1 MMMSN
6 FDASVFVSG
15 EMEKQL
21 LNMNMDFGMRLIS
34 ECAKLYGFD
43 ADEAVRALNIVSLKM
58 VKKPV
63 AKKSP
68 KKQAKASFPI
78 PFNGKAIEGCCGGLR
93 FNRGLYTQCQGKAA
107 SESGFC
113 NGCQAQADK
122 NGNGKPDCGTIG
134 DRLVAGLYEFQDP
147 KGKSPIAF
155 TALLKKLKLS
165 EEAVKEEAGKLNIE
179 IDDEHFEYIAI
190 EKKKGR
196 KSTKTDVPKKEK
208 KEKGRPKKSKK
219 ILELEGESSDLF
231 ASLVAQANASSESE
245 PTSESEQDDSDELII
260 ESKTNKNESQKAK
273 KEEERLAK
281 LAEKE
286 AKRLAAE
293 AEKEAKRK
301 AAEEK
306 KEEERLAK
314 EAAKLAEKEAK
325 RLAAEAEKEAKRKAA
340 EEKKEE
346 ERKAKEA
353 AKLTEKKEKVSSP
366 KKETAK
372 EKKEEKKEEKKDDGE
387 PDVVK
392 RFEFDGKKY
401 LKSKKTG
408 IVYNLDQDVI
418 GKWNEETQKIEF
430 YENDS
435 DSEEEEEGYDSE

>member
-1 MMMSN
+1 MSN
-6 FDASVFVSG
+6 FNAEIFVSAQ
-15 EMEKQL
+15 MEKQL
-21 LNMNMDFGMRLIS
+21 LNMHMDFGMKLIS

-58 VKKPV
+58 DKKPV

-68 KKQAKASFPI
+68 SVKKVKQAKASFPI

-93 FNRGLYTQCQGKAA
+93 FNRGLYTQCQGKPAG
-107 SESGFC
+107 ESVFC
-113 NGCQAQADK
+113 KGCQAQADK

-134 DRLVAGLYEFQDP
+134 DRLMAGLYEFQDP

-196 KSTKTDVPKKEK
+196 KSTKADVPKKEK

-245 PTSESEQDDSDELII
+245 PNSESEADDSDELVI
-260 ESKTNKNESQKAK
+260 ELKKNKNESQKAK
-273 KEEERLAK
+273 KEEERQAK

-293 AEKEAKRK
+293 AEKEAKRLAAEAEKEAKRK
-301 AAEEK
+301 AVEEK
-306 KEEERLAK
+306 KEEERKAK
-314 EAAKLAEKEAK
+314 EAAKL
-325 RLAAEAEKEAKRKAA
+325 AEKEAKRKAA

-353 AKLTEKKEKVSSP
+353 AKLADKKVSSP

-372 EKKEEKKEEKKDDGE
+372 EKKEEKKDDGE

-418 GKWNEETQKIEF
+418 GKWNEETQKIDF
-430 YENDS
+430 YENNS
-435 DSEEEEEGYDSE
+435 DSEEEEEEGYDSE

>member
-1 MMMSN
+1 MSN

-21 LNMNMDFGMRLIS
+21 LNMHMDFGMKLIS

-68 KKQAKASFPI
+68 SVKKVKQAKASFPI

-113 NGCQAQADK
+113 KGCQAQSDK

-155 TALLKKLKLS
+155 TAVLKKLKLS

-245 PTSESEQDDSDELII
+245 PTSESEEEDSDELII
-260 ESKTNKNESQKAK
+260 ESKTNKNESQKVADKAKKEEERQAKLAEKAK

-281 LAEKE
+281 EAAKLAEKE
-286 AKRLAAE
+286 
-293 AEKEAKRK
+293 
-301 AAEEK
+301 
-306 KEEERLAK
+306 AK

-366 KKETAK
+366 KKETTK
-372 EKKEEKKEEKKDDGE
+372 EKKEEKKDDGE

>member
-1 MMMSN
+1 MSN
-6 FDASVFVSG
+6 FNAEIFVSAQ
-15 EMEKQL
+15 MEKQL
-21 LNMNMDFGMRLIS
+21 LNMHMDFGMKLIS

-58 VKKPV
+58 DKKPV

-68 KKQAKASFPI
+68 SVKKVKQAKASFPI

-93 FNRGLYTQCQGKAA
+93 FNRGLYTQCQGKPA
-107 SESGFC
+107 SESEFC
-113 NGCQAQADK
+113 KGCQAQADK

-134 DRLVAGLYEFQDP
+134 DRMMAGLYEFQDP

-245 PTSESEQDDSDELII
+245 PNSESEHDDSDELVI
-260 ESKTNKNESQKAK
+260 ELKKNKNESQKAK
-273 KEEERLAK
+273 KEEERQAK

-293 AEKEAKRK
+293 
-301 AAEEK
+301 
-306 KEEERLAK
+306 
-314 EAAKLAEKEAK
+314 AEKEAK

-353 AKLTEKKEKVSSP
+353 AKLAEKEAKRKAAEEKKEEERKAKEAAKLADKKVSSP

-372 EKKEEKKEEKKDDGE
+372 EKKEEKKDDGE

-408 IVYNLDQDVI
+408 IIYNLDQDVI

-430 YENDS
+430 YENNS
-435 DSEEEEEGYDSE
+435 DSEEEEEEGYDSE